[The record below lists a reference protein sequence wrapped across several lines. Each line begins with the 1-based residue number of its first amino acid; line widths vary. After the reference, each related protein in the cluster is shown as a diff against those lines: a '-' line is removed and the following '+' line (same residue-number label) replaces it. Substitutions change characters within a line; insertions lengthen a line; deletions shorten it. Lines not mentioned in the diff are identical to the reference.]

1 MNEQELKKKANAL
14 RHEIDARNKKLTELY
29 NTVKLHRFETR
40 DLKKTRDSLNDEIK
54 ELSGKLREVKG
65 KRDKLNKAV
74 SDLKKSRATFIKEI
88 KQLSS
93 GIKDSKKIRDEL
105 NQSSRSTEELIEK
118 VLGDKLKVLLKEDV
132 SLEDEKKLFSLVLGL
147 SQRIEA
153 ARKATKV
160 HEKIVEDVK
169 NIKGVS
175 AKLDDIG
182 GQLAELTEIAD
193 GYHQSVVETYD
204 LIKAKRE
211 EANQAHGK
219 LTEKYKSLDPTREKI
234 GSVKEEIAKL
244 RDEIT
249 PYNEALEDIRRKR
262 EEKKKSELASQAK
275 EKLKTSKR
283 ISLDDLKMILDQ
295 GGMDE
300 TKPSA

>member
-1 MNEQELKKKANAL
+1 MNEQELKKKTNAL

-29 NTVKLHRFETR
+29 NTVKLYRSETR
-40 DLKKTRDSLNDEIK
+40 DLRKTRDSLNDEIK

-147 SQRIEA
+147 SQRIGA

-175 AKLDDIG
+175 TKLGDIG
-182 GQLAELTEIAD
+182 GQLGELTEIAD
-193 GYHQSVVETYD
+193 DYHQSVVETYGV
-204 LIKAKRE
+204 IKAKRE
-211 EANQAHGK
+211 EANHAHAK
-219 LTEKYKSLDPTREKI
+219 LMEKYKSLDPTREKI

-249 PYNEALEDIRRKR
+249 PYNEALEDMRRKR
-262 EEKKKSELASQAK
+262 EEKKKNELAIKAK

-283 ISLDDLKMILDQ
+283 ISLEDLKIILDQ

-300 TKPSA
+300 PKPST